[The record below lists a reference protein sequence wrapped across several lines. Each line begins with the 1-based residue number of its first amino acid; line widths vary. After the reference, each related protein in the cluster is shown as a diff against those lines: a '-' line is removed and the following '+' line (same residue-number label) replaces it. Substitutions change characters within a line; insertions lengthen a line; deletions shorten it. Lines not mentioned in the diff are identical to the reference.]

1 MSENGPSV
9 YDISAGFLTMAASG
23 IFGWLLRRVG
33 KVEDQMAATHARV
46 QAEAR
51 EIQKEAKGEDDL
63 LWRGHDEILK
73 KVELQGERYAAL
85 HTDMHNK
92 IAATQAQMVE
102 LLSRLTGS
110 MVTRDEIRHL
120 EERLTRSI
128 QKGSS
133 E

>member
-73 KVELQGERYAAL
+73 KVRG
-85 HTDMHNK
+85 
-92 IAATQAQMVE
+92 
-102 LLSRLTGS
+102 
-110 MVTRDEIRHL
+110 
-120 EERLTRSI
+120 
-128 QKGSS
+128 
-133 E
+133 